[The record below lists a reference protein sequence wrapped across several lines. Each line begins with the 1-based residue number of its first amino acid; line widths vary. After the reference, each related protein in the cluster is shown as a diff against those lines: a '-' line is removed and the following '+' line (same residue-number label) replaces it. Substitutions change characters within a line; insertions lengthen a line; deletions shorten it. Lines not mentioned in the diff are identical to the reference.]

1 MSAVQ
6 TTGAKLAPETA
17 EAHAS
22 TVIKYEKITLASGL
36 RVLASQDK
44 TIPFVHVG
52 IWYHVGSRDERPGT
66 DRLRPLVRAPAV
78 QWFLVTWNRNKPHCI
93 SPALTGDM
101 RWSVVKQMLSS

>member
-44 TIPFVHVG
+44 TIP
-52 IWYHVGSRDERPGT
+52 
-66 DRLRPLVRAPAV
+66 LRPRRHLVSCRLA
-78 QWFLVTWNRNKPHCI
+78 
-93 SPALTGDM
+93 
-101 RWSVVKQMLSS
+101 